1 VTAFICCIIK
11 PMRRLMGI
19 VLFVASAAWG
29 ADASPARI
37 RDAAAKALT
46 LIQSTQKN
54 WFTKQSCNSCHQQL
68 LPAIA
73 FEAAREHG
81 IPFDWDAA
89 RAHATRAFAFLSG
102 LDKAVQYNEI
112 IDPSIGDGYELL
124 GAHAAGVAPNL
135 STAVYARH
143 IARLQQ
149 PDGHWWTGDQR
160 PPQAYSAVTATAI
173 ALRAIQI
180 YSHPS
185 LAADTK
191 IRLEHAARW
200 LAAVSPRD
208 TEERTYQLYGL
219 FWAGADR
226 ALRARLARELTAR
239 QQPDGGWNALDGR
252 PSDVY
257 STGQVLTA
265 VHEAGGVPISDPA
278 WRRGIQYLLDTQT
291 GDGAWHVASRMHPPA
306 VVSPAYFESGYPYG
320 HDQFVSAMGASW
332 AIRALAAALGPASG
346 NASGNAASPL
356 PEAAPRDV
364 EPWVE
369 TAVFGS
375 VADLR
380 QALDKGIDPNA
391 ATRAG
396 STTLLML
403 VQPDIEK
410 TKLLLARGAQVNRRS
425 KSKYSALMLACLYP
439 GAAPT
444 VRMLLARGA
453 EMRLP
458 RGAGSPLYNAS
469 PLMFATFGGNADL
482 IGTLVHAGAR
492 VDEKMLVLGMFP
504 VSPTANAISFDD
516 LATTRA
522 LLDAGADPNEA
533 DGDGITLLH
542 SAVIGNHAAAARL
555 IIERGA
561 NVNTVDRRGMTA
573 LLYAASAD
581 YGDSSMVD
589 LLLKMG
595 ADPTARTKEGLTAQ
609 DLARRYGH
617 TYLGGSFVSSSLR

>member
-1 VTAFICCIIK
+1 
-11 PMRRLMGI
+11 MGI
-19 VLFVASAAWG
+19 LLLVASAAWG
-29 ADASPARI
+29 ANARDNASPARI
-37 RDAAAKALT
+37 RDAAAKAAA
-46 LIQSTQKN
+46 LIQSTQKD

-81 IPFDWDAA
+81 IPFDQDAA

-102 LDKAVQYNEI
+102 LDKAVEYNEV
-112 IDPSIGDGYELL
+112 IDPALGDGNVLL

-143 IARLQQ
+143 IALLQRS
-149 PDGHWWTGDQR
+149 DGHWWTGDQR
-160 PPQAYSAVTATAI
+160 PPQSYSAVTATAI
-173 ALRAIQI
+173 ALRTIQI

-191 IRLEHAARW
+191 ARLQHAASW

-219 FWAGADR
+219 FWADADH
-226 ALRARLARELTAR
+226 ALRARLAHELAAR

-252 PSDVY
+252 ASDAY
-257 STGQVLTA
+257 STGQVLAA

-278 WRRGIQYLLDTQT
+278 WCRGIQYLLDTQT
-291 GDGAWHVASRMHPPA
+291 PDGAWHVVSRMHPPA

-320 HDQFVSAMGASW
+320 HDQFLSAMGASW

-346 NASGNAASPL
+346 TGAFDL

-369 TAVFGS
+369 TALFGTA
-375 VADLR
+375 ADLR
-380 QALDKGIDPNA
+380 QALDKGLDPNA
-391 ATRAG
+391 STKSG
-396 STTLLML
+396 GTTLLML
-403 VQPDIEK
+403 AQPDIEK
-410 TKLLLARGAQVNRRS
+410 TKLLLDRGAHVNGRS
-425 KSKYSALMLACLYP
+425 KSKYSALLLACLYP
-439 GAAPT
+439 GASPT
-444 VRMLLARGA
+444 VRTLLDRGA
-453 EMRLP
+453 AMRLP
-458 RGAGSPLYNAS
+458 KGAGSPLYNAS

-492 VDEKMLVLGMFP
+492 VDERMLVLGMFP

-516 LATTRA
+516 LATTGA

-533 DGDGITLLH
+533 DGDGVTLLCD
-542 SAVIGNHAAAARL
+542 AVIGNHIGAARL
-555 IIERGA
+555 LIERGA
-561 NVNTVDRRGMTA
+561 KVNTVDRRGMTA

-581 YGDSSMVD
+581 FGDSAMVD

-595 ADPTARTKEGLTAQ
+595 ADSTARTKEGLTAQ
-609 DLARRYGH
+609 DLARQYGH
-617 TYLGGSFVSSSLR
+617 AYLGGSFVSSSLR